1 MARRCLTSLAMMVN
15 TAKLL
20 HDRMIVQNAADNA
33 ALSVAAYK
41 ARVLNELGYT
51 NFLIGCLL
59 RDGIPGFTWGIA
71 TEEKPFWE
79 FFGGIFNYD
88 GFGFSGS
95 SYGSCPHSTFGFLP
109 MMFHDNQKHVGSI
122 FDMSHEGCPGM
133 DTGFMSSSK
142 NVERISQ
149 MVQGLIKL
157 QDAIRLPFPMLSTNY
172 ARDIAKRQ
180 QINANGKACGADVI
194 TIDVLS
200 DPYHKSLSLG
210 LQRNKKGIRYFA
222 TDSFCLSI
230 PPNPFIPS
238 GHSHAFWTSGSTLE
252 EKSWLY
258 ADRDNFD
265 KTCKIYMHAIKLGN
279 SDSNK
284 GYPLL
289 GRWLGIE
296 WPTIDATAAAAV
308 YNTKGPMF
316 PREES
321 DTISPVMDE
330 YVKAKKGGWYAHLV
344 PMGKIVKH

>member
-1 MARRCLTSLAMMVN
+1 MKNTITRRILMRLNSINLKGSKNGQAMPYLLVSMVILIICWAMMVN

-20 HDRMIVQNAADNA
+20 HDRMIIQNAADNA

-41 ARVLNELGYT
+41 ARVLNELRYT

-157 QDAIRLPFPMLSTNY
+157 QDAIRLPFPM
-172 ARDIAKRQ
+172 
-180 QINANGKACGADVI
+180 
-194 TIDVLS
+194 
-200 DPYHKSLSLG
+200 
-210 LQRNKKGIRYFA
+210 
-222 TDSFCLSI
+222 
-230 PPNPFIPS
+230 
-238 GHSHAFWTSGSTLE
+238 
-252 EKSWLY
+252 
-258 ADRDNFD
+258 
-265 KTCKIYMHAIKLGN
+265 
-279 SDSNK
+279 
-284 GYPLL
+284 
-289 GRWLGIE
+289 
-296 WPTIDATAAAAV
+296 
-308 YNTKGPMF
+308 
-316 PREES
+316 
-321 DTISPVMDE
+321 
-330 YVKAKKGGWYAHLV
+330 
-344 PMGKIVKH
+344 